1 MGLRKM
7 QEMLEEKE
15 RRGQGDAGEEEAL
28 RLSVGYATAAAEEIS
43 GDTAISSGLP
53 DGSLALILSDGMG
66 KGIRAAAESRAVA
79 RRLRKNLKSGM
90 RPAFAIKE
98 VNRYM
103 LSCEEAQTKCA
114 YMRKCR
120 LKAREDMRNCQSEAQ
135 EDAKNCKPKAWEDG
149 QKCRPAT
156 QECEKKPEPL
166 QQARAARCSS
176 AAAGEAECFA
186 TVDLLII
193 DRNAAKAKFYK
204 MGAASSFLLR
214 NGKVKR
220 FEQAALPIGIIP
232 EVQLNHIAVRLKAGD
247 IVVMVSD
254 GITEAARVCKN
265 DCVSENDCAD
275 ESDYVDKSDYV
286 DESDG
291 AWLHELLESR
301 TAAELAHLS
310 ARRLAGEILDE
321 AILRYADRE
330 RDDLT
335 VAVVK
340 IL

>member
-7 QEMLEEKE
+7 QEIPVESLKAEQNENSGKKDAVE
-15 RRGQGDAGEEEAL
+15 NTAERGQGDAAEEEAL

-103 LSCEEAQTKCA
+103 LACEEAQAKCD
-114 YMRKCR
+114 
-120 LKAREDMRNCQSEAQ
+120 DMRNCR
-135 EDAKNCKPKAWEDG
+135 PKAREDG
-149 QKCRPAT
+149 QKCRPAI
-156 QECEKKPEPL
+156 QECEKKPALL

-214 NGKVKR
+214 NGKVKK

-232 EVQLNHIAVRLKAGD
+232 EVRLNHIVVRLKAGD

-254 GITEAARVCKN
+254 GVTEAAR
-265 DCVSENDCAD
+265 AD
-275 ESDYVDKSDYV
+275 GSN
-286 DESDG
+286 G

-310 ARRLAGEILDE
+310 ARRLAGEILGE

>member
-120 LKAREDMRNCQSEAQ
+120 REAR
-135 EDAKNCKPKAWEDG
+135 EDG
-149 QKCRPAT
+149 QKYRPAI

-275 ESDYVDKSDYV
+275 ESDYVDKRDYV

-291 AWLHELLESR
+291 VWLHELLESR

-310 ARRLAGEILDE
+310 ARRLASEILDE
-321 AILRYADRE
+321 AVLQYADRE

>member
-15 RRGQGDAGEEEAL
+15 RRGQGDAAEEEAL

-103 LSCEEAQTKCA
+103 LACEEAQAKCD
-114 YMRKCR
+114 
-120 LKAREDMRNCQSEAQ
+120 DMRNC
-135 EDAKNCKPKAWEDG
+135 
-149 QKCRPAT
+149 RPAI

-214 NGKVKR
+214 NGKVKK

-232 EVQLNHIAVRLKAGD
+232 EVRLNHIAVRLKAGD

-265 DCVSENDCAD
+265 DCAD
-275 ESDYVDKSDYV
+275 ESDYVDESDCI

>member
-7 QEMLEEKE
+7 QEMPAKNLMVEQNENSERNENCAQSENCEQKE
-15 RRGQGDAGEEEAL
+15 VAGSAAERGEPDIAEAGAL

-90 RPAFAIKE
+90 KPAFAIKE

-103 LSCEEAQTKCA
+103 LDCEEA
-114 YMRKCR
+114 
-120 LKAREDMRNCQSEAQ
+120 LH
-135 EDAKNCKPKAWEDG
+135 
-149 QKCRPAT
+149 
-156 QECEKKPEPL
+156 
-166 QQARAARCSS
+166 QAGPARCSG

-214 NGKVKR
+214 NGKVKK

-232 EVQLNHIAVRLKAGD
+232 EIRLNHIAVRLKAGD

-254 GITEAARVCKN
+254 GITEAARVDGELRLAGSN
-265 DCVSENDCAD
+265 CAD
-275 ESDYVDKSDYV
+275 G
-286 DESDG
+286 SDG

-301 TAAELAHLS
+301 TAAELVHLS

-321 AILRYADRE
+321 AVLRYADRE

>member
-1 MGLRKM
+1 M
-7 QEMLEEKE
+7 QEIPVESLKAEQNENSGKKDAVE
-15 RRGQGDAGEEEAL
+15 NTAERGQGDAAEEEAL

-103 LSCEEAQTKCA
+103 LDCEEA
-114 YMRKCR
+114 
-120 LKAREDMRNCQSEAQ
+120 LH
-135 EDAKNCKPKAWEDG
+135 
-149 QKCRPAT
+149 
-156 QECEKKPEPL
+156 
-166 QQARAARCSS
+166 QAGPARCSS

-214 NGKVKR
+214 NGKVKK

-232 EVQLNHIAVRLKAGD
+232 EVRLNHIAVRLKAGD

-254 GITEAARVCKN
+254 GVTEAAR
-265 DCVSENDCAD
+265 AD
-275 ESDYVDKSDYV
+275 GSN
-286 DESDG
+286 G

-310 ARRLAGEILDE
+310 ARRLASEILDE
-321 AILRYADRE
+321 AVLQYADRE

>member
-1 MGLRKM
+1 
-7 QEMLEEKE
+7 
-15 RRGQGDAGEEEAL
+15 
-28 RLSVGYATAAAEEIS
+28 
-43 GDTAISSGLP
+43 
-53 DGSLALILSDGMG
+53 MG

-90 RPAFAIKE
+90 KPAFAIKE

-103 LSCEEAQTKCA
+103 LACEEAQTKCG
-114 YMRKCR
+114 
-120 LKAREDMRNCQSEAQ
+120 DMRNCQTAAE
-135 EDAKNCKPKAWEDG
+135 EEAKNCGTEARDDG
-149 QKCRPAT
+149 QKCRPA
-156 QECEKKPEPL
+156 EGNAKEPKAL
-166 QQARAARCSS
+166 QRAGAACCSG
-176 AAAGEAECFA
+176 AAAGEAEGFAAECFA

-214 NGKVKR
+214 NGKVKK

-232 EVQLNHIAVRLKAGD
+232 EIRLNHIAVRLKSSD

-254 GITEAARVCKN
+254 GITEAARAC
-265 DCVSENDCAD
+265 ENIQPRGAETSHALEATILGETESGGGCGSVRPLD
-275 ESDYVDKSDYV
+275 SDYADG
-286 DESDG
+286 SDG
-291 AWLHELLESR
+291 AWLHELLENR

-310 ARRLAGEILDE
+310 ARRLASEILDE

>member
-1 MGLRKM
+1 M
-7 QEMLEEKE
+7 QEIPVESLKAEQNENSGRKDAVE
-15 RRGQGDAGEEEAL
+15 NTAERGQGDAAEEEAL

-103 LSCEEAQTKCA
+103 LACEEAQAKCD
-114 YMRKCR
+114 
-120 LKAREDMRNCQSEAQ
+120 DMRNCR
-135 EDAKNCKPKAWEDG
+135 PKAREDG
-149 QKCRPAT
+149 QKCRPAI

-214 NGKVKR
+214 NGKVKK

-232 EVQLNHIAVRLKAGD
+232 EVRLNHIAVRLKAGD

-254 GITEAARVCKN
+254 GVTEAAR
-265 DCVSENDCAD
+265 AD
-275 ESDYVDKSDYV
+275 GSN
-286 DESDG
+286 G

-310 ARRLAGEILDE
+310 ARRLASEILDE
-321 AILRYADRE
+321 AVLQYADRE

>member
-1 MGLRKM
+1 M
-7 QEMLEEKE
+7 QEIPVESLKAEQNENSGKKDAVE
-15 RRGQGDAGEEEAL
+15 NTAERGQGDAAEEEAL

-66 KGIRAAAESRAVA
+66 KGIMAAAESRAVA

-103 LSCEEAQTKCA
+103 LACEEAQAKCD
-114 YMRKCR
+114 
-120 LKAREDMRNCQSEAQ
+120 DMRNCR
-135 EDAKNCKPKAWEDG
+135 PKAREDG
-149 QKCRPAT
+149 QKCRPAI

-214 NGKVKR
+214 NGKVKK

-232 EVQLNHIAVRLKAGD
+232 EVRLNHIAVRLKAGD

-254 GITEAARVCKN
+254 GVTEAAR
-265 DCVSENDCAD
+265 AD
-275 ESDYVDKSDYV
+275 G
-286 DESDG
+286 SDG

-310 ARRLAGEILDE
+310 ARRLAGEILGE

>member
-7 QEMLEEKE
+7 QEIPVESLKAEQNENSGKKDAVE
-15 RRGQGDAGEEEAL
+15 NTAERGQGDAAEEEAL

-103 LSCEEAQTKCA
+103 LACEEAQAKCD
-114 YMRKCR
+114 
-120 LKAREDMRNCQSEAQ
+120 DMRNCR
-135 EDAKNCKPKAWEDG
+135 PKAREDG
-149 QKCRPAT
+149 QKCRPAI

-214 NGKVKR
+214 NGKVKK

-232 EVQLNHIAVRLKAGD
+232 EVRLNHIAVRLKAGD
-247 IVVMVSD
+247 IVIMVSD
-254 GITEAARVCKN
+254 GVTEAAR
-265 DCVSENDCAD
+265 AD
-275 ESDYVDKSDYV
+275 G
-286 DESDG
+286 SDG

-310 ARRLAGEILDE
+310 ARRLAGEILGE

>member
-1 MGLRKM
+1 M
-7 QEMLEEKE
+7 QEMPAKNLMVEQNENSERNENCAQSENCEQKE
-15 RRGQGDAGEEEAL
+15 VAGSAAERGEPDIAEAGAL

-103 LSCEEAQTKCA
+103 LDCEEA
-114 YMRKCR
+114 
-120 LKAREDMRNCQSEAQ
+120 LH
-135 EDAKNCKPKAWEDG
+135 
-149 QKCRPAT
+149 
-156 QECEKKPEPL
+156 
-166 QQARAARCSS
+166 QAGPARCSS

-214 NGKVKR
+214 NGKVKK

-232 EVQLNHIAVRLKAGD
+232 EIRLNHIAVRLKAGD

-254 GITEAARVCKN
+254 GITEAARVDGELRLAGSN
-265 DCVSENDCAD
+265 CAD
-275 ESDYVDKSDYV
+275 G
-286 DESDG
+286 SDG

-310 ARRLAGEILDE
+310 ARRLAGEILGE

>member
-1 MGLRKM
+1 MELRKI
-7 QEMLEEKE
+7 QEMPAKNLMVEQNENSEQRGAAGLAAE
-15 RRGQGDAGEEEAL
+15 RGEPDIAEAGSL

-66 KGIRAAAESRAVA
+66 KGIMAAAESRAVA

-103 LSCEEAQTKCA
+103 LACEEALAKCDD
-114 YMRKCR
+114 R
-120 LKAREDMRNCQSEAQ
+120 RNCWSEAQ
-135 EDAKNCKPKAWEDG
+135 SNAKKCQPAVQDDAK
-149 QKCRPAT
+149 KCRPAI

-166 QQARAARCSS
+166 QRARAARCSS

-214 NGKVKR
+214 NGKAKK

-232 EVQLNHIAVRLKAGD
+232 EIRLNHIAVRLKAGD

-254 GITEAARVCKN
+254 GITEAVRA
-265 DCVSENDCAD
+265 
-275 ESDYVDKSDYV
+275 

-310 ARRLAGEILDE
+310 ARRLAGEILGE